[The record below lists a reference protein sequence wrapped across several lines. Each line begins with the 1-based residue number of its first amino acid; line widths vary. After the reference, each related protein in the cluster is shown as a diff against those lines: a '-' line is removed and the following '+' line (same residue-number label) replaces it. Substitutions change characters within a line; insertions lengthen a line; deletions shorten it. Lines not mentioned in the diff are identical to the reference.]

1 MSETVRLGF
10 RAALQRR
17 PSLLFLLA
25 ILLAA
30 LCYSVATLDRVPA
43 FLHDD
48 DGGYASAAYQIWQ
61 TGEPGIPGYG
71 DVDGLNRHCWS
82 FGRIAAAAQGVFL
95 HFFGVSIFGA
105 LLPSFIFGLGLLL
118 MTALLGRALWDAE
131 TGIIAAS
138 ILGLSGKFFEAC
150 RWARPDM
157 LLALFFVT
165 ALWLAATAD
174 GPKRFRNLLLAGLVM
189 GFAGD
194 VHLNGFLLA
203 PVPLVFWLLLRR
215 ENVRNRSLGTV
226 LFMAG
231 GAVGVAWWI
240 GTHYLPHP
248 SEFRA
253 QWAID
258 IHGVRLIQ
266 FGVVGALKAEIRRY
280 TDWFWAA
287 RGHRHLFE
295 GVCVF
300 ASGIWL
306 LMRGGRVGRAAV
318 YIWLLIF
325 VIAVVFMLNT
335 YGWYLIFVWPIFALW
350 IGRTFVEL
358 PTRRLADAALVVLV
372 LASLADA
379 GLWAY
384 KARLDVPLEARVPE
398 LRELVPADAPVL
410 GNGALWFAFWDRD
423 FTDVYYLR
431 LRELT
436 AAQAAGPR
444 DLRALWENETR
455 QRGWRYIV
463 AYGDLT
469 QFLDP
474 SVSIDDLMAVPS
486 FREREAEMRAAREFS
501 VARCEIVHRMRG
513 YAETIL
519 VLRVK

>member
-1 MSETVRLGF
+1 M
-10 RAALQRR
+10 
-17 PSLLFLLA
+17 
-25 ILLAA
+25 
-30 LCYSVATLDRVPA
+30 
-43 FLHDD
+43 
-48 DGGYASAAYQIWQ
+48 
-61 TGEPGIPGYG
+61 
-71 DVDGLNRHCWS
+71 
-82 FGRIAAAAQGVFL
+82 
-95 HFFGVSIFGA
+95 
-105 LLPSFIFGLGLLL
+105 
-118 MTALLGRALWDAE
+118 
-131 TGIIAAS
+131 
-138 ILGLSGKFFEAC
+138 
-150 RWARPDM
+150 
-157 LLALFFVT
+157 
-165 ALWLAATAD
+165 
-174 GPKRFRNLLLAGLVM
+174 
-189 GFAGD
+189 
-194 VHLNGFLLA
+194 
-203 PVPLVFWLLLRR
+203 
-215 ENVRNRSLGTV
+215 
-226 LFMAG
+226 
-231 GAVGVAWWI
+231 AWWI

-266 FGVVGALKAEIRRY
+266 FGVIGALKAEIRRY

-398 LRELVPADAPVL
+398 LRELVPADAPIL

-436 AAQAAGPR
+436 AAQAAGQI

-455 QRGWRYIV
+455 RRGWRYIV

-474 SVSIDDLMAVPS
+474 SVSIDDLMSVPS
-486 FREREAEMRAAREFS
+486 FRAREAEMRAAREFS
-501 VARCEIVHRMRG
+501 VDRCEIVHRMRG